1 MPPRIPDVWDT
12 AFSGEGN
19 ARKYNISSNTRPP
32 KRRSWQWGE
41 AACLKW
47 LLSGEVTRYLG
58 FPFGLRIPQQE
69 KDHKM
74 LSQLRKHL
82 AIWSTHKLSLA
93 GRIMIA
99 NQVILS
105 SIWYLASCTDLSGKT
120 LKLARAMVRN
130 YMWSGQKEAGTRTRV
145 KWDTTVLPIVRG
157 GIKILDPQW
166 QTPAL
171 LVKLLIRGFSVG
183 YEPWK
188 VLVRY
193 RVSQTKQSRRG
204 KWPAHSN

>member
-12 AFSGEGN
+12 AFSGEVN

-32 KRRSWQWGE
+32 KWRSWQWGE
-41 AACLKW
+41 AAGLKW

-82 AIWSTHKLSLA
+82 AIWSTQKLSLA
-93 GRIMIA
+93 GRNMIA

-157 GIKILDPQW
+157 
-166 QTPAL
+166 
-171 LVKLLIRGFSVG
+171 V
-183 YEPWK
+183 
-188 VLVRY
+188 
-193 RVSQTKQSRRG
+193 
-204 KWPAHSN
+204 